1 MQSDA
6 TPRMT
11 FTMGLPAAGKST
23 VAKAMFTTAAFIDC
37 DAVKESHPDYD
48 PSNPAALHA
57 WSKAIVKEQFT
68 AALAAGAGH
77 FVYDTTG
84 TNPERMKAEMAAAR
98 AAGFVVELVFIT
110 VPLTVSI
117 ERNLTRSRV
126 VPLPILMEKAA
137 MIEATFAA
145 IKDHADALT
154 VKDNSTYDPAY
165 A

>member
-1 MQSDA
+1 
-6 TPRMT
+6 MT

-23 VAKAMFTTAAFIDC
+23 VAKAMFNTALFIDC

-57 WSKAIVKEQFT
+57 WSKAVVKEQFN
-68 AALAAGAGH
+68 AALEAGAGH

-84 TNPERMKAEMAAAR
+84 TNPERMKSEMSAAR
-98 AAGFVVELVFIT
+98 AAGFVVQLVFIT

-137 MIEATFAA
+137 MIQECFQAIEALP
-145 IKDHADALT
+145 DVLT